1 MSRLFIEAAKYA
13 AASAVALAVDAGL
26 LLSLTR
32 YAGWHYLLAGS
43 LSFLAGASVAY
54 LLSVRFVFSAHRLHS
69 RKMEFAW
76 FVALGLVGLAVNAL
90 VLFVAVSR
98 LGMDLVYAKAVAAAC
113 TFFANFALR
122 RQLLFRSGAQLA

>member
-32 YAGWHYLLAGS
+32 YAGWHYLFAGS

-54 LLSVRFVFSAHRLHS
+54 VLSVRFVFSAHRLHS
-69 RKMEFAW
+69 RKVEFTW
-76 FVALGLVGLAVNAL
+76 FVALGLVGLAINAL
-90 VLFVAVSR
+90 VLFVTVSR
-98 LGMDLVYAKAVAAAC
+98 LGMDLVYAKAVAAGC
-113 TFFANFALR
+113 TFLANFALR
-122 RQLLFRSGAQLA
+122 RQLLFRSGARLA